1 MMNRQRILAVDD
13 DPGMQGFYAQFLDEV
28 YKDRFIGKVVG
39 SAEEALDVLREE
51 PLDLTILDWHLPGI
65 SGLDLLRALRA
76 DQRTSALGVIMVTA
90 RTASDDAV
98 TALEAGADDH
108 ISKPF
113 EEKVLLARIQSLAR
127 RRETTMLANSPCRE
141 GLALDLPGGS
151 VLVDGELV
159 HLQPKELELL
169 SIFIGRP
176 NIIHSH
182 RFLWDTVWGY
192 EHRDWERI
200 LIRLLYQ
207 LRRNLGPRWGSR
219 LEAHRGL
226 GYLLRV

>member
-1 MMNRQRILAVDD
+1 MMRQRILAVDD
-13 DPGMQGFYAQFLDEV
+13 DPGMQSFYAQFLDEV
-28 YKDRFIGKVVG
+28 YKDRFIGRVVG
-39 SAEEALDVLREE
+39 SAEEALGVLRAE

-65 SGLDLLRALRA
+65 SGIDLLRALRA

-90 RTASDDAV
+90 RTASGDAV

-113 EEKVLLARIQSLAR
+113 EEKVLLARLQSLAR
-127 RRETTMLANSPCRE
+127 RRETTLLASTPCRE

-151 VLVDGELV
+151 VRVDGEPV
-159 HLQPKELELL
+159 RLQPKELELFRV
-169 SIFIGRP
+169 FIGRP
-176 NIIHSH
+176 NMIHSH

-192 EHRDWERI
+192 ENPEWERI
-200 LIRLLYQ
+200 IIRLLYQ
-207 LRRNLGPRWGSR
+207 LRRHLGPRWGPR